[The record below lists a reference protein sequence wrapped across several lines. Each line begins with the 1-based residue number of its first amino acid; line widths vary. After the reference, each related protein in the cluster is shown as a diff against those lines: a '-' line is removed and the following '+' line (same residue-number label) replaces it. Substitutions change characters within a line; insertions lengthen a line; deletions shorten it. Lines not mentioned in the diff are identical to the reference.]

1 MVNQLVSKLGS
12 VHSLTKAK
20 AKAETETVC
29 PSTTSHSF
37 SHTINK
43 ICLSFGKRL
52 LKRPFILSNILLIKK
67 KSKKLFFKKKHIKL
81 HRNCWLKREWLKG
94 NESVMQWKV
103 ISVIKITIFKIK
115 IDSNTPIQAM
125 VSQNTVNTI
134 YWNVQCSW
142 KTIAKWNITIN

>member
-20 AKAETETVC
+20 AKAKTETETETETETVC

-52 LKRPFILSNILLIKK
+52 PKRPFILSNILLIKK
-67 KSKKLFFKKKHIKL
+67 KSKKLFFKK
-81 HRNCWLKREWLKG
+81 
-94 NESVMQWKV
+94 
-103 ISVIKITIFKIK
+103 
-115 IDSNTPIQAM
+115 
-125 VSQNTVNTI
+125 
-134 YWNVQCSW
+134 
-142 KTIAKWNITIN
+142 